1 MKNKYFLRGLGTGI
15 IFGALIMLAAYMTSG
30 AYKITDEEIMKR
42 AEKLGMVKVE
52 NSIPLATDSDID
64 ADNVSSASE
73 EVTTTEGSKEDVTE
87 DTSTTEEASTTE
99 QNSEEVTSEEATTEE
114 KDNKDDKAD
123 DTYVTAKITVASGMS
138 STQVAQ
144 LLQDAGII
152 SDYLDFDAYLTANGY
167 STQIR
172 VKTTEFNSKMTYEE
186 IAVAL
191 TSGKDEY

>member
-64 ADNVSSASE
+64 ADNVSSASD

-144 LLQDAGII
+144 MLQEAGII

>member
-87 DTSTTEEASTTE
+87 ETSTTEVASTTE
-99 QNSEEVTSEEATTEE
+99 QDSEEVTSEEATTEE